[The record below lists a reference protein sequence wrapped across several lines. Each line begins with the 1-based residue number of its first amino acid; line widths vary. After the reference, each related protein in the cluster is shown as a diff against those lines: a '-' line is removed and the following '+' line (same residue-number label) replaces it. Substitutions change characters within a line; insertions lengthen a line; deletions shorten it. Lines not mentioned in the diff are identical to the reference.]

1 MGRVHHE
8 PKLIVLTLLWNMS
21 SCAILGCMT
30 DNQTAESAEV
40 RVGFRYQ
47 DGEVLTPAREAL
59 SEDDEI
65 PTVVIDLGD
74 GEWLTL
80 AELRDLH
87 SEGGDS

>member
-1 MGRVHHE
+1 
-8 PKLIVLTLLWNMS
+8 MS
-21 SCAILGCMT
+21 EHTTEI
-30 DNQTAESAEV
+30 AEV

-65 PTVVIDLGD
+65 PVAVIDLGD

-80 AELRDLH
+80 ADLRAMHHERL
-87 SEGGDS
+87 EAALDSWEA